1 MWTPEARRSTKSL
14 ATEAGLAARYESEY
28 VGAKEAKTKEKG
40 EVQKESNDTDTG
52 NARCEDLGPAQDLLT

>member
-1 MWTPEARRSTKSL
+1 ME
-14 ATEAGLAARYESEY
+14 TEAGLAARYESEY
-28 VGAKEAKTKEKG
+28 VGAKEAKTKAEG